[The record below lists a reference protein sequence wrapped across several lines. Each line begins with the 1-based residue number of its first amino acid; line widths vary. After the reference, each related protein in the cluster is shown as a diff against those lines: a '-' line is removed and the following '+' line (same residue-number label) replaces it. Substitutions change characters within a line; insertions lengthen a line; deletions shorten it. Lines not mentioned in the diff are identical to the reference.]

1 MKKSSFLITALLFNI
16 FLMSQTLLRAE
27 VKNLTGSP
35 IFLDNGSPIV
45 AVSTP
50 PFQGNGGLNPAH
62 GLPGHSCE
70 IAVGAP
76 LNSAPT
82 KTNVPVQNLKP
93 GETFPLMLANPG
105 KNNSTVSSVPVQTV
119 PVQTAPVPKPTT
131 APTKSTTSSATGLN
145 PAHGQPNHR
154 CDVPVGSPLNSK
166 PTSKPTIPAQA
177 VIPAAGPVKV
187 NATISAGLK
196 LNPAHGQ
203 PGHDC
208 SIKVGEPLKQ

>member
-1 MKKSSFLITALLFNI
+1 MEKSSFLITALLFNI
-16 FLMSQTLLRAE
+16 FLISLTLLRAE
-27 VKNLTGSP
+27 VKIVNCSP
-35 IFLDNGSPIV
+35 IFLDNESPII

-50 PFQGNGGLNPAH
+50 PFQGNSELNPAH
-62 GLPGHSCE
+62 GLPGHRCE

-76 LNSAPT
+76 LNSAPA

-105 KNNSTVSSVPVQTV
+105 KNNTTVSTV
-119 PVQTAPVPKPTT
+119 PVQTPTVSKPNLVPTQSPTT
-131 APTKSTTSSATGLN
+131 QSSKAGLN

-154 CDVPVGSPLNSK
+154 CDIPVGSPLNSK
-166 PTSKPTIPAQA
+166 PTSKPTTPAQA
-177 VIPAAGPVKV
+177 VVPAAGPIKA
-187 NATISAGLK
+187 NATISTGLK

>member
-1 MKKSSFLITALLFNI
+1 MNKSSFLITVLLFNASLI
-16 FLMSQTLLRAE
+16 SLSLYGKEIKKL
-27 VKNLTGSP
+27 NYSP
-35 IFLDNGSPIV
+35 TFLDIRV
-45 AVSTP
+45 TIFELITP
-50 PFQGNGGLNPAH
+50 LQQANGGLNPAH
-62 GLPGHSCE
+62 GLPGHRCE

-82 KTNVPVQNLKP
+82 KANVPVQNLKP

-105 KNNSTVSSVPVQTV
+105 KNNSTVSSVPVQTA
-119 PVQTAPVPKPTT
+119 PLQIAPVPKPTT
-131 APTKSTTSSATGLN
+131 APTKSSTSSATGLN

-154 CDVPVGSPLNSK
+154 CDIPVGSPLNSK
-166 PTSKPTIPAQA
+166 PTSKPLTPAQA
-177 VIPAAGPVKV
+177 VVPAATPVKV
-187 NATISAGLK
+187 NAIISAGLK